1 MPARRSVILGGL
13 FGALASVH
21 TPGASKGAARAAAA
35 PWVRRVFHMY
45 TGVDGASLIRAVP
58 VPRPGA
64 ASTTRLLRRPA
75 ERVTIG
81 TIAPGFMMD
90 FHIAN
95 QPNYLIPIF
104 GTLVVQ
110 LKDGSSWSF
119 GPGDILFAEDCTGG
133 GHRSGGGPDGC
144 FSVSVQIARTEHCEA
159 TARAPANVLL
169 GDDGPAQ

>member
-13 FGALASVH
+13 IGALASAY
-21 TPGASKGAARAAAA
+21 TKSATRNSARASTA

-45 TGVDGASLIRAVP
+45 TDAYGASQIRAVP
-58 VPRPGA
+58 VPKLGA
-64 ASTTRLLRRPA
+64 ASTARLLRRPA
-75 ERVTIG
+75 ERVTVG

-90 FHIAN
+90 FHTAI

-133 GHRSGGGPDGC
+133 GHRSGAGPEGC
-144 FSVSVQIARTEHCEA
+144 FSVSVQIARTEHCDS
-159 TARAPANVLL
+159 TTVSPAAVLL
-169 GDDGPAQ
+169 GGDVSTP